1 LRDGVKL
8 FGGGR
13 KLINRGMNI
22 VSYVGYFVCVGGQGA
37 GTEARFVVVVLCNEG
52 VFFFVNS
59 VV

>member
-1 LRDGVKL
+1 
-8 FGGGR
+8 
-13 KLINRGMNI
+13 MNI